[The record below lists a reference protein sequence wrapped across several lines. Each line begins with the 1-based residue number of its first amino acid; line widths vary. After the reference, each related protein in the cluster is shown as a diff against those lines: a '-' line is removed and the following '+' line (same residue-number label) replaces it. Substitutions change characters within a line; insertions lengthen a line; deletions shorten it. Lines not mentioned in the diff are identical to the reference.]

1 MFCLWDVPQHA
12 GEAMTDSEN
21 ILLAELQALRR
32 EMAAVLERQ
41 ETLMS
46 HMIRLA
52 DGHVEIAQQMMA
64 LKTALSEIRGNP
76 PLDNLGL
83 NNEILERRSDES
95 NREQREPARQRRE
108 LREQWVRE
116 DREAQEQGQRDWL
129 RTRRQRTEDTE

>member
-1 MFCLWDVPQHA
+1 MS
-12 GEAMTDSEN
+12 DSEN
-21 ILLAELQALRR
+21 ILLAELQGLRR

-64 LKTALSEIRGNP
+64 LKTALSETRNNGP
-76 PLDNLGL
+76 QLDQGL
-83 NNEILERRSDES
+83 STEILDILRRLDES

-116 DREAQEQGQRDWL
+116 DREAQEQDQRDWL

>member
-1 MFCLWDVPQHA
+1 MS
-12 GEAMTDSEN
+12 DSEN
-21 ILLAELQALRR
+21 ILLAELQGLRR

-64 LKTALSEIRGNP
+64 LKTALSEIRNNGP
-76 PLDNLGL
+76 QLDDQGPNT
-83 NNEILERRSDES
+83 EILDILRRLDES
-95 NREQREPARQRRE
+95 HREQQEPARQRRE

-116 DREAQEQGQRDWL
+116 NREAQEWGVRV
-129 RTRRQRTEDTE
+129 RPEDLE